1 MKRTIVF
8 TLVIVA
14 MVTVAFTGIQNDKA
28 DSPPEKIMEEGAY
41 EPIVVLELF
50 TSQGCSSCPSADA
63 LLKRV
68 KQEGSQNV
76 FTLSYHVDYWNY
88 IGWEDPFS
96 KPQFAKKQGIYN
108 HKFRNRSNYTP
119 QLVVNG
125 MEHFVGSNSSRMN
138 AVLKDYGK
146 QKATNKIS
154 LSKVGQD
161 QGKVKLNYEV
171 LGDTS
176 DKMLRVLLVLDER
189 TTHIKRGENRNR
201 TLTNSNIVVGEQ
213 FAELSGAKG
222 TISVP
227 VPNLVKAGEK
237 LEVIVLV
244 ESDTYDITAA
254 AKSSVKA

>member
-8 TLVIVA
+8 TIVLVALI
-14 MVTVAFTGIQNDKA
+14 TVAFTSISADKTEAVSDNDR
-28 DSPPEKIMEEGAY
+28 IEGSY

-68 KQEGSQNV
+68 KQEGNDRV

-96 KPQFAKKQGIYN
+96 KPRFAKKQGIYN

-138 AVLKDYGK
+138 AALKDYGK
-146 QKATNKIS
+146 KKAANKIS
-154 LSKVGQD
+154 LSHINAEKR
-161 QGKVKLNYEV
+161 KVKLNYEV
-171 LGDTS
+171 LGDTT
-176 DKMLRVLLVLDER
+176 DKMLRILLVLDER

-213 FAELSGAKG
+213 FAELTDSSGSI
-222 TISVP
+222 TMP
-227 VPNLVKAGEK
+227 VPDLVKPGEK
-237 LEVIVLV
+237 LELIVLV

-254 AKSSVKA
+254 AKSELKG